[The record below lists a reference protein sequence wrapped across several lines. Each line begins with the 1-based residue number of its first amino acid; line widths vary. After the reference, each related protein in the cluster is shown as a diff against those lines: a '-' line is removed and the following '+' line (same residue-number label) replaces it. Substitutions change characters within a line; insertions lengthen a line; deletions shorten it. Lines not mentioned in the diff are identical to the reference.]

1 MHLPLHTIPS
11 LGTIAARS
19 LATNVPLAA
28 AVALCAAAI
37 LIVTQWTPPWMR
49 KRLFLRSLTAS
60 QVSPALLNEYLGLI
74 DPIGRATRDIISSDL
89 DAETV
94 AELRKAL
101 AAAA

>member
-1 MHLPLHTIPS
+1 MHLPIHTMSS

-37 LIVTQWTPPWMR
+37 LIVTQWTPSWVR
-49 KRLFLRSLTAS
+49 SRLFLRSLTMS
-60 QVSPALLNEYLGLI
+60 QVPAALLNEYLETAN
-74 DPIGRATRDIISSDL
+74 PIARARRDIHSPDL

>member
-1 MHLPLHTIPS
+1 MHLPIHTLPS

-37 LIVTQWTPPWMR
+37 LIVTQWTPSWVR
-49 KRLFLRSLTAS
+49 SRLFLRTLMAS
-60 QVSPALLNEYLGLI
+60 QVPATLLNEYLETA
-74 DPIGRATRDIISSDL
+74 DPIARARRDILSPDL
-89 DAETV
+89 DPEIV